1 MSTATLLQSSRAS
14 LKGNGHNHSFTRHHT
29 INSAGQQPA
38 SSTKPLAH
46 NDDKVDEGETH
57 SEPEYLS
64 EASGENSEEEFGDA
78 SNDGVGETPESYLAQ
93 DETFFPPAG
102 ISSETRLSSWSDLDL
117 SVVVALVS
125 PIGHW
130 LTGGDHIKNL
140 FLIVLLIF
148 YLHQLIQGKLSLH
161 FNVFPLSLCCPQ
173 YHGNSI
179 AHRFPA
185 SRFQIFI
192 LARKMQRL
200 V

>member
-14 LKGNGHNHSFTRHHT
+14 LKGNGHNHSFTRHQT

-38 SSTKPLAH
+38 PSTKPLAH

-64 EASGENSEEEFGDA
+64 EASGENSEAEEFGNA
-78 SNDGVGETPESYLAQ
+78 SNDGVSETPESYLAQ
-93 DETFFPPAG
+93 DLFPPAG

-161 FNVFPLSLCCPQ
+161 FNVSTLSLYCSQ

-185 SRFQIFI
+185 SLFQTFS

>member
-1 MSTATLLQSSRAS
+1 MSTATLLQSSRGS
-14 LKGNGHNHSFTRHHT
+14 LKENRHNHSFTRHHT
-29 INSAGQQPA
+29 INSASKQPG
-38 SSTKPLAH
+38 SPTKPLVH
-46 NDDKVDEGETH
+46 NDDNVDEGEMH
-57 SEPEYLS
+57 SESEYLS
-64 EASGENSEEEFGDA
+64 EASGENSEAEELGDT

-93 DETFFPPAG
+93 DETLFPPAG

-148 YLHQLIQGKLSLH
+148 YLHQLIQGKLLLH
-161 FNVFPLSLCCPQ
+161 LNVFCRSLYCSQ

-179 AHRFPA
+179 ARHFPA
-185 SRFQIFI
+185 TRFQTSS
-192 LARKMQRL
+192 LARKM
-200 V
+200 